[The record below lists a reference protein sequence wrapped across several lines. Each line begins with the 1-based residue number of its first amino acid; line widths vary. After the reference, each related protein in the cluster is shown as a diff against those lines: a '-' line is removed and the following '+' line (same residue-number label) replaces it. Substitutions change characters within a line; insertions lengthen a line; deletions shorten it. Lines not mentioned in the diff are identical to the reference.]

1 MRFSWEKGI
10 CRKSE
15 IIRAGRKLFQK
26 ELDFPLSFS
35 PPDGSEELNSA
46 FPLKK
51 LEEDLWSNR
60 KENLVRN
67 ELAPL
72 S

>member
-51 LEEDLWSNR
+51 LEEDL
-60 KENLVRN
+60 
-67 ELAPL
+67 
-72 S
+72 